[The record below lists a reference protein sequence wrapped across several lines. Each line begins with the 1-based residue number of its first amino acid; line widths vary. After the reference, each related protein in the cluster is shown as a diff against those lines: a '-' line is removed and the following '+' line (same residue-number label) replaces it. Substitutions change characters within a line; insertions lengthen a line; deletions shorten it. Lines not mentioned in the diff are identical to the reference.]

1 MKKGSL
7 SDALKQVSRTA
18 TPEPPALKSA
28 ATATANVPKGQPNRQ
43 GKKAVAGYFDP
54 AVSKQLKL
62 IGLEQ
67 DKNLQDLLA
76 EAFNDLFEKYGK
88 SKLA

>member
-7 SDALKQVSRTA
+7 SAALKQVSRTA
-18 TPEPPALKSA
+18 TLEPPAPKSV
-28 ATATANVPKGQPNRQ
+28 ATSTASVPKGQPNRQ

-54 AVSKQLKL
+54 VVSKQLKQ
-62 IGLEQ
+62 IGLER
-67 DKNLQDLLA
+67 DKSLQDLLA